1 MATDE
6 VNQAVVA
13 WAASHYGWQV
23 DAEWI
28 VWLPGLVPGLHVA
41 CLAYAAALEEVL
53 TFVPVYPPFLAEHLP
68 MFPVTRVEATYL
80 AWLDTR
86 WLGQRN
92 HAGFFERAG
101 VKLSDGADFQG
112 RGYMRLNFGC
122 PRATLKQALERM
134 HRAVASIGDPLWRQ
148 APRFHGP

>member
-1 MATDE
+1 M
-6 VNQAVVA
+6 NQAVVA
-13 WAASHYGWQV
+13 WAASHYGWQI

-41 CLAYAAALEEVL
+41 CPAYAAALEEVL

-86 WLGQRN
+86 WLGPRN

-101 VKLSDGADFQG
+101 VKLSDGADFRG

-122 PRATLKQALERM
+122 PRATLEQALERM